1 MFQCFINFSEGF
13 MKTQPIIK
21 WTERKCCLLSSD
33 VQRKSSYLSV
43 TKRYDEHIDK
53 SGR

>member
-1 MFQCFINFSEGF
+1 MFHCFINFSEGF
-13 MKTQPIIK
+13 MKTQPTIK
-21 WTERKCCLLSSD
+21 WTERKCCLLSND